1 MAYGS
6 DRLPS
11 RFPVGTK
18 FVIEGKRGR
27 EGQVQVFSRY
37 LEFPDGTFFPLPV
50 RPAKRK
56 SRARGTTRPAVTF
69 ARPLTQRSAR
79 DLAVRLAGTR
89 RSAGQMVPWPCRP
102 LAYLGLPWANPWAY
116 PGNQSNN

>member
-1 MAYGS
+1 MTRLQEVGMAYGS

-56 SRARGTTRPAVTF
+56 SAPAGRRAR
-69 ARPLTQRSAR
+69 RS
-79 DLAVRLAGTR
+79 
-89 RSAGQMVPWPCRP
+89 RSRGH
-102 LAYLGLPWANPWAY
+102 
-116 PGNQSNN
+116 